1 MTISPQLRL
10 SLGLVALLLSTVFV
24 ADFIG
29 LLPRPEEQIRE
40 TRKLLGESLA
50 VQLSSAAANQQD
62 ELIVTTI
69 NEIVQRNSDVV
80 NAGLWRE
87 DGRQLAAFGESLAA
101 QGLFDFSSFENL
113 VIPIYQGSER
123 WGEVRL
129 QFADSD
135 DLGLRYLGFPTATLQ
150 YIVFL
155 GAACLLTFFVFM
167 RRALTELNPTK
178 VVPERVNAAFDVLAE
193 GVLIVDERER
203 IVLANKSFADRVDDD
218 PSVLVG
224 KNPNQ
229 FDWDLNG
236 SEMEELPWRTSLKYG
251 EHITGMP
258 LKLSRGDDFTTFT
271 VNTAPIEDGR
281 GSHRG
286 VLITFDDVTPLE
298 TKNAELATML
308 TELNVTQGIIEKKNR
323 ALEELAIADPLTGI
337 LNRRAFLQQYER
349 CYEQALRKE
358 TPISVMMIDIDHFK
372 QVNDT
377 HGHTVGDIAIRR
389 VAEVLQRQAREFDVV
404 GRYGGEEFIVA
415 LPDAAPEL
423 ASTIAEGYRR
433 EIANLAGSE
442 DLPLER
448 ISVSIGL
455 ADASKAEGDPML
467 MIDQADRALYQ
478 AKQTGRDR
486 VCIYDEGYQM
496 RPESPGE
503 GLDRERRINLE
514 VLRDQLKQM
523 HGVVRTQA
531 EQLTH
536 KSMHDELT
544 GLPNRFLLID
554 RLTQAIKL
562 SARNGNQAAIVSIEL
577 SEYQHINE
585 VKGHEQAES
594 MLKRAA
600 ARIEEVVRAAD
611 TIGVAFNEQA
621 LTFSRIAHNEL
632 AMLLVDVDHVE
643 SVAKILERVTAALEL
658 PFRLDEREIFNA
670 VHCGIALFPNDGND
684 PDALIRNAS
693 LARAYAERGSE
704 QVSKSAYFS
713 RELDEQA
720 TKNAHMAAE
729 LRKAISE
736 DGLEVFYQ
744 PKIDSRTNKL
754 TGLEALARWDH
765 AELGRIG
772 PLEFITVAENI
783 GVIDRLTDWV
793 IKRACSDIKRLGRD
807 DLRVSVN
814 VSPIE
819 LHHPKTAER
828 ILQNIQTSGVDP
840 SQIEVEITESS
851 VLNNFD
857 MARQI
862 LGELQQANVQVALDD
877 FGTAYSSLNLLLEIP
892 VDVIKIDRSFI
903 IDIQDSPNN
912 KAVVRAIVQMCR
924 SMGKRILAEGVEH
937 SRERDCLAKLGCYEI
952 QGYLY
957 AKPMAVE
964 ELVEFLKSHPP
975 VDRPLLGDRVV
986 NIA

>member
-10 SLGLVALLLSTVFV
+10 SFGLVALLVSTVFV

-29 LLPRPEEQIRE
+29 LLPRPEDQIRE

-50 VQLSSAAANQQD
+50 VQLSSAAANRQD
-62 ELIVTTI
+62 ELIVDTI
-69 NEIVQRNSDVV
+69 SEIVKRNSDVV
-80 NAGLWRE
+80 HAGLWRD
-87 DGRQLAAFGESLAA
+87 DGLQLAAFGEAVTA
-101 QGLFDFSSFENL
+101 EGFFDFSSFENL
-113 VIPIYQGSER
+113 VIPIYQGSQR

-129 QFADSD
+129 QYADSD
-135 DLGLRYLGFPTATLQ
+135 DWGLRYLGFPEATLQ
-150 YIVFL
+150 YILFL
-155 GAACLLTFFVFM
+155 GGACLLTFFLFM

-193 GVLIVDERER
+193 GVLIVDEQER
-203 IVLANKSFADRVDDD
+203 IVLANRSFAERVDDD
-218 PSVLVG
+218 PAMLVG
-224 KNPNQ
+224 TNPNQ

-258 LKLSRGDDFTTFT
+258 LKLSRDDVSITFT
-271 VNTAPIEDGR
+271 VNAAPIEDGR
-281 GSHRG
+281 GAHKG

-298 TKNAELATML
+298 AKNAELATML
-308 TELNVTQGIIEKKNR
+308 AELSVTQRVIEEKNR
-323 ALEELAIADPLTGI
+323 ELEELAIADPLTGC
-337 LNRRAFLQQYER
+337 LNRRAFLQQYEQSFER
-349 CYEQALRKE
+349 AVRDN
-358 TPISVMMIDIDHFK
+358 TPITVMMIDIDHFK

-377 HGHTVGDIAIRR
+377 HGHAVGDVAIRR
-389 VAEVLQRQAREFDVV
+389 VAEVLQRKTRELDLV
-404 GRYGGEEFIVA
+404 GRYGGEEFVVA
-415 LPDAAPEL
+415 LPGATLGRASATAQRYREGIACLTEL
-423 ASTIAEGYRR
+423 
-433 EIANLAGSE
+433 
-442 DLPLER
+442 DDVPLEQ

-455 ADASKAEGDPML
+455 ADTSKAEGDPML
-467 MIDQADRALYQ
+467 MMDQADRALYQ

-486 VCIYDEGYQM
+486 VCVYDESYQM
-496 RPESPGE
+496 RPAESGDGSDPQ
-503 GLDRERRINLE
+503 ERIKIGA
-514 VLRDQLKQM
+514 LRDQLKEM
-523 HGVVRTQA
+523 HQVVRTQA
-531 EQLTH
+531 EELTY

-544 GLPNRFLLID
+544 GLPNRFLLVD

-562 SARNGNQAAIVSIEL
+562 SARNGNQAAIISIGL

-585 VKGHEQAES
+585 VKGHEQAEGI
-594 MLKRAA
+594 LKRAA
-600 ARIEEVVRAAD
+600 ARIEQVVRAAD
-611 TIGVAFNEQA
+611 TIGVTLNEQA

-643 SVAKILERVTAALEL
+643 SVAKIIERVTAALEL
-658 PFRLDEREIFNA
+658 PFRLDDREIFNA
-670 VHCGIALFPNDGND
+670 IYCGIALFPNDGDD

-693 LARAYAERGSE
+693 LARAYAERSSE
-704 QVSKSAYFS
+704 NASKNAYFS
-713 RELDEQA
+713 RELDDQA
-720 TKNAHMAAE
+720 TKNAHIAAE
-729 LRKAISE
+729 LRKAINE

-744 PKIDSRTNKL
+744 PKIDSRTNTL

-765 AELGRIG
+765 PELGRIG

-783 GVIDRLTDWV
+783 GVIDRVTDWV
-793 IKRACSDIKRLGRD
+793 LTRACRDIQRLGFKN
-807 DLRVSVN
+807 LRVSIN

-828 ILQNIQTSGVDP
+828 ILQNIRSSGVDP
-840 SQIEVEITESS
+840 GQIEVEIVESS

-903 IDIQDSPNN
+903 TDIQDAPNN
-912 KAVVRAIVQMCR
+912 RAVVRAIIQMCD
-924 SMGKRILAEGVEH
+924 SMGKRVLAEGVEH
-937 SRERDCLAKLGCYEI
+937 TRERDCLSDLGCYEI

-957 AKPMAVE
+957 AKPMPMD

-975 VDRPLLGDRVV
+975 ADLSMLAGRLVKT
-986 NIA
+986 A